1 MPERFRPD
9 RFSQIASIRADGI
22 RSSGFDRKILGVDRD
37 LASTMTWQQLGPW
50 WLEELES
57 DPAYEA
63 EIEPL
68 LLGLLDPQPE
78 SLYVDL
84 GCGEG
89 RVMAAVTRAGGS
101 VVGCDINPL
110 LLDQARR
117 HGAVVRAALP
127 DLGWVRTKVF
137 DGAYVGLVLEHLS
150 DETEFFA
157 QVALSVR
164 SGGVL
169 ALVINHPIWTAPD
182 SSPMEVA
189 GGETLWRPGIYFGRG
204 HSDEPA
210 GKKKVRFYH
219 RTLSD
224 LLNSAS
230 AAGWDLERLEE
241 RGISK
246 EQTARLPDLLG
257 QEHIPRVLGARW
269 RQR

>member
-1 MPERFRPD
+1 
-9 RFSQIASIRADGI
+9 
-22 RSSGFDRKILGVDRD
+22 
-37 LASTMTWQQLGPW
+37 MTWHQLGTW

-57 DPAYEA
+57 DPAYRE

-68 LLGLLDPQPE
+68 LLGLLDPQAG

-89 RVMAAVTRAGGS
+89 RVMAAVKRAGAR
-101 VVGCDINPL
+101 VVGCDIIPL
-110 LLDQARR
+110 LLDHARQY
-117 HGAVVRAALP
+117 GPVVRAALP
-127 DLGWVRTKVF
+127 DLGWVKTKVF

-157 QVALSVR
+157 QVARVVR

-169 ALVINHPIWTAPD
+169 ALVINHPIWTAPQ

-189 GGETLWRPGIYFGRG
+189 DGETLWRPGLYFGRG

-210 GKKKVRFYH
+210 GKKKVRFFH
-219 RTLSD
+219 RTMAD

-230 AAGWDLERLEE
+230 ASGWDLERLEE
-241 RGISK
+241 RGVSN
-246 EQTARLPDLLG
+246 EQTTRVPDLLG